1 MFSEEL
7 KKEFLERIETILDN
21 DNLSNYDK
29 KSIIGKLFTDFEKRN
44 KTIISSNIICPI
56 KQKRNPTA
64 YNIFIKEKMQELKE
78 DVIQS
83 KFRFKK
89 ASNLWNK

>member
-21 DNLSNYDK
+21 DDLSNYDK
-29 KSIIGKLFTDFEKRN
+29 KSVIGKLFIDFEKRN
-44 KTIISSNIICPI
+44 KSIISNNIICPI
-56 KQKRNPTA
+56 KQKRNPTT
-64 YNIFIKEKMQELKE
+64 YNIFIKEKMKELKE

-89 ASNLWNK
+89 ASNLWKK